1 MKSKILTTIIGI
13 IFSIFLVTVF
23 AIPTYAAGDI
33 EANVILERDVNADN
47 KIQVSLGTSQN
58 QSIASFNIS
67 LLVETVN
74 VQDIKNVKIDWNSDI
89 SNNVELKELTYSN
102 NKINIYVV
110 SKNELGNDNGSQRII
125 EIGSII
131 IETENKDTMNVVIR
145 AHKDLTTIASIGHES
160 GVITNDI
167 STMVQLHIAPR
178 VSDGNQGGDNT
189 QGGNDN
195 QGSNNQGGSTSGGNN
210 NQGGNGN
217 QNGNNSQDV
226 NDSSQDENNLNGD
239 INQENGES
247 KPNDSQAG
255 SSNKNETNNIAQGSL
270 PEAGAMVSNIIIF
283 SVIAIGVVLLITI
296 IIIKAKARQG
306 KNYKIYK

>member
-1 MKSKILTTIIGI
+1 MKNKILTTIIGI

-23 AIPTYAAGDI
+23 AIPTYAEADI

-47 KIQVSLGTSQN
+47 KIQVSLETSQN

-255 SSNKNETNNIAQGSL
+255 SSNKNETNNIAQGNL
-270 PEAGAMVSNIIIF
+270 PKAGAMVSNIIIF

>member
-47 KIQVSLGTSQN
+47 KIQVSLETSQN

-74 VQDIKNVKIDWNSDI
+74 VQDIKNVKIDWSSDI

-195 QGSNNQGGSTSGGNN
+195 QGSNNQGG
-210 NQGGNGN
+210 NGN

-255 SSNKNETNNIAQGSL
+255 SSNTNETNNIAQGSL
-270 PEAGAMVSNIIIF
+270 PKAGAMVSNIIIF